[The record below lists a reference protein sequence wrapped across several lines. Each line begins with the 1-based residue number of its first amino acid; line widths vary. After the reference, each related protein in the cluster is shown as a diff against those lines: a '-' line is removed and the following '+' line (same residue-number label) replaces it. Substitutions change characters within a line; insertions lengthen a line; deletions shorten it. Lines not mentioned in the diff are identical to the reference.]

1 MVNCTR
7 LRVTTL
13 LVRKHL
19 RPLERTYTDSQLA
32 GALEAAGWQNV
43 SAGLQPAEKNRSY
56 THPNHMFSNGE
67 RGGPMA
73 TYLVE
78 AKELPNFTL
87 MVNTTVSRVI
97 RDGSGATGVE
107 VEAFLPGGQCGNINL
122 ATGGNVVLAAGAFG
136 SPKILFR
143 SGIGPQDQL
152 EIVKKAE
159 ADKMVD
165 EADWIN
171 LPVGENLDDHAN
183 TEIVITHPNV
193 EFYDFYEAFD
203 NPIPSD
209 SEKYLDA
216 RSGILAQSAPNLAV
230 VFWHN
235 QVGPDGI
242 SRSNQWTARVESGHG
257 IKSNKSISLSHYLGR
272 GKTSRGRTTITSGL
286 NMVVSDTPYLNNEND
301 LAATKDSIKMVIA
314 ALSADKQID
323 VVFPSKNT
331 TLDAYLEDY
340 AQTTGT
346 RSANHWMGSCKMG
359 VDSGLENG
367 TSVVDTNTKVYGM
380 DNLFIVDASIFP
392 EMITTN
398 PSALIVSVAEHA
410 VEKILALGSSSSG
423 NSTVV
428 PEVSTGSNST
438 TPAGPTAPLSSTI
451 QLEPTA
457 PAGNNATV
465 AAPSSTSLAQETA
478 AATSAA
484 EPLSTAASATAAD
497 STADASSAAPAAS
510 STGSSTGTAALW
522 ERCGGGSD
530 FTGSTKCAEGSTC
543 KQWSEYYFQCVTDN
557 LN

>member
-1 MVNCTR
+1 M
-7 LRVTTL
+7 L
-13 LVRKHL
+13 LIL
-19 RPLERTYTDSQLA
+19 TDYLIA

-43 SAGLQPAEKNRSY
+43 SAGASPAEKNRSY
-56 THPNHMFSNGE
+56 THPNHMFANGE

-73 TYLVE
+73 TYLVD
-78 AKELPNFTL
+78 AKDLPNFTL
-87 MVNTTVSRVI
+87 MVNTTVNRVI

-107 VEAFLPGGQCGNINL
+107 VEAFLPGGQCGDINL
-122 ATGGNVVLAAGAFG
+122 ASGGNVILAAGAFG
-136 SPKILFR
+136 SPKILMR

-152 EIVKKAE
+152 ETVKKAE
-159 ADKMVD
+159 GDKMVA

-193 EFYDFYEAFD
+193 EFYDFYEAYD

-209 SEKYLDA
+209 EQKYVEE

-242 SRSNQWTARVESGHG
+242 TRSNQWTARVESSHG
-257 IKSNKSISLSHYLGR
+257 VTSNKSISLSHYLGR

-286 NMVVSDTPYLNNEND
+286 NMVVSDTPYVNNEND

-314 ALSADKQID
+314 ALSADEQIE

-340 AQTTGT
+340 AQTTGS

-359 VDSGLENG
+359 VDSGLEDG

-380 DNLFIVDASIFP
+380 DNLFVVDASIFP

-410 VEKILALGSSSSG
+410 VEKILALGS
-423 NSTVV
+423 
-428 PEVSTGSNST
+428 GSNST
-438 TPAGPTAPLSSTI
+438 AVNEVSAVANSTTAAAKPTVPLTTAPLSTA
-451 QLEPTA
+451 TA
-457 PAGNNATV
+457 PAANNNGTV
-465 AAPSSTSLAQETA
+465 PSASSAPASSSIAQEPAVSSAAPSSAPAGEVATSA

-484 EPLSTAASATAAD
+484 APTASGASNSTEAAAMWQQCGGNVNWV
-497 STADASSAAPAAS
+497 S
-510 STGSSTGTAALW
+510 STS
-522 ERCGGGSD
+522 C
-530 FTGSTKCAEGSTC
+530 
-543 KQWSEYYFQCVTDN
+543 Y
-557 LN
+557 

>member
-1 MVNCTR
+1 
-7 LRVTTL
+7 
-13 LVRKHL
+13 
-19 RPLERTYTDSQLA
+19 
-32 GALEAAGWQNV
+32 
-43 SAGLQPAEKNRSY
+43 
-56 THPNHMFSNGE
+56 MFSNGE

-87 MVNTTVSRVI
+87 MVNTTVNRVI

-193 EFYDFYEAFD
+193 EFYDFYEAYD

-209 SEKYLDA
+209 EQKYIDA

-286 NMVVSDTPYLNNEND
+286 NMVVSDTPYINNEND

-331 TLDAYLEDY
+331 TLDAYLDDY

-380 DNLFIVDASIFP
+380 DNLFVVDASIFP

-423 NSTVV
+423 GNTTVV
-428 PEVSTGSNST
+428 PEVSTVVSNAT
-438 TPAGPTAPLSSTI
+438 TSALPTAPLSTASVSI
-451 QLEPTA
+451 QS

-465 AAPSSTSLAQETA
+465 AVPSPSATSIAEPLTTA
-478 AATSAA
+478 ADATSA
-484 EPLSTAASATAAD
+484 SASAAAP
-497 STADASSAAPAAS
+497 TASSAS
-510 STGSSTGTAALW
+510 GSTETAALW
-522 ERCGGGSD
+522 ARCGGGSD
-530 FTGSTKCAEGSTC
+530 FTGPTTCAEGSTC
-543 KQWSEYYFQCVTDN
+543 KQWSEYYYQCVTDN

>member
-1 MVNCTR
+1 
-7 LRVTTL
+7 
-13 LVRKHL
+13 
-19 RPLERTYTDSQLA
+19 
-32 GALEAAGWQNV
+32 
-43 SAGLQPAEKNRSY
+43 
-56 THPNHMFSNGE
+56 MFSNGE

-87 MVNTTVSRVI
+87 MVNTTVNRVI

-171 LPVGENLDDHAN
+171 LPVGKNLDDHAS

-193 EFYDFYEAFD
+193 ETYDFYEAYD

-209 SEKYLDA
+209 SKKYLDE

-242 SRSNQWTARVESGHG
+242 TRSNQWQARVEASHG
-257 IKSNKSISLSHYLGR
+257 VKSNKSITISHYLGR

-286 NMVVSDTPYLNNEND
+286 NMVVSETPYLNNDND
-301 LAATKDSIKMVIA
+301 LAATKDSIRMVVS

-323 VVFPSKNT
+323 VVFPAKNT
-331 TLDAYLEDY
+331 TLDAFLDDY
-340 AQTTGT
+340 AQTTGS

-380 DNLFIVDASIFP
+380 DNLFVVDASIFP

-423 NSTVV
+423 GNTTVA
-428 PEVSTGSNST
+428 PEVSPVVSNT
-438 TPAGPTAPLSSTI
+438 TTSAMATAPLSTGTVSI
-451 QLEPTA
+451 ES

-465 AAPSSTSLAQETA
+465 VVPSPTASSIAEPLTTA
-478 AATSAA
+478 ADATSTAEATSAA
-484 EPLSTAASATAAD
+484 APT
-497 STADASSAAPAAS
+497 ASSAS
-510 STGSSTGTAALW
+510 GSTAGTAALW

-530 FTGSTKCAEGSTC
+530 FTGSTTCAEGSTC
-543 KQWSEYYFQCVTDN
+543 KKWSEYYSQCVTDN

>member
-1 MVNCTR
+1 
-7 LRVTTL
+7 
-13 LVRKHL
+13 
-19 RPLERTYTDSQLA
+19 
-32 GALEAAGWQNV
+32 
-43 SAGLQPAEKNRSY
+43 
-56 THPNHMFSNGE
+56 
-67 RGGPMA
+67 MA

-87 MVNTTVSRVI
+87 MVNTTVNRVI

-107 VEAFLPGGQCGNINL
+107 VEAFLPGGQCGDIKL
-122 ATGGNVVLAAGAFG
+122 ASGGNVILAAGAFG

-159 ADKMVD
+159 TDKMVD
-165 EADWIN
+165 EADWIH

-193 EFYDFYEAFD
+193 EFYDFYEAYD

-242 SRSNQWTARVESGHG
+242 TRSNQWTARVESSHG
-257 IKSNKSISLSHYLGR
+257 VKSNKSISLSHYLGR
-272 GKTSRGRTTITSGL
+272 GKTSRGRTTITSSL
-286 NMVVSDTPYLNNEND
+286 NMIVSDTPYVNNEND
-301 LAATKDSIKMVIA
+301 LAATKDSIKMVLA

-323 VVFPSKNT
+323 VVVPSMNT
-331 TLDAYLEDY
+331 TLDSYLEDY
-340 AQTTGT
+340 AQTTGG

-423 NSTVV
+423 NTTVV
-428 PEVSTGSNST
+428 PEVSTVVSNT
-438 TPAGPTAPLSSTI
+438 TTSAQPTAPLSTGPVSI
-451 QLEPTA
+451 ESTA

-465 AAPSSTSLAQETA
+465 AVPSPTSAAQESATATSIAEPLTTAADATSAENTASTSAAAPSASSTSG
-478 AATSAA
+478 
-484 EPLSTAASATAAD
+484 STEV
-497 STADASSAAPAAS
+497 
-510 STGSSTGTAALW
+510 AALW
-522 ERCGGGSD
+522 SRCGGGSD
-530 FTGSTKCAEGSTC
+530 FTGPTTCAEGSTC
-543 KQWSEYYFQCVTDN
+543 KQWSEYYYQCVTEN

>member
-1 MVNCTR
+1 
-7 LRVTTL
+7 
-13 LVRKHL
+13 
-19 RPLERTYTDSQLA
+19 
-32 GALEAAGWQNV
+32 
-43 SAGLQPAEKNRSY
+43 
-56 THPNHMFSNGE
+56 MFANGE

-87 MVNTTVSRVI
+87 MVNTTVNRVI

-107 VEAFLPGGQCGNINL
+107 VEAFLPGGQCGDINL
-122 ATGGNVVLAAGAFG
+122 ASGGNVILSAGTFG
-136 SPKILFR
+136 TPKILFR

-152 EIVKKAE
+152 ETVKTAE
-159 ADKMVD
+159 GDKMVD

-193 EFYDFYEAFD
+193 EFYDFYEAYED
-203 NPIPSD
+203 PIPSD

-242 SRSNQWTARVESGHG
+242 TRSNQWTARVESSHG
-257 IKSNKSISLSHYLGR
+257 VKSNKSISLSHYLGR

-286 NMVVSDTPYLNNEND
+286 NMVVADTPYINNEND
-301 LAATKDSIKMVIA
+301 LAATKDSVRMVIS
-314 ALSADKQID
+314 ALSADEQID

-340 AQTTGT
+340 AQTTGS
-346 RSANHWMGSCKMG
+346 RSGNHWMGSCKMG

-367 TSVVDTNTKVYGM
+367 TAVVDTDTKVYGM

-392 EMITTN
+392 EMVTTN

-410 VEKILALGSSSSG
+410 VEKILALSGTGTETETTPVEEEVIPSAG
-423 NSTVV
+423 NSTTSAV
-428 PEVSTGSNST
+428 PSALPET
-438 TPAGPTAPLSSTI
+438 TPASTVVSAA
-451 QLEPTA
+451 PTA
-457 PAGNNATV
+457 PAANNSTSSAV
-465 AAPSSTSLAQETA
+465 PAPSSAAQEPA
-478 AATSAA
+478 VSASA
-484 EPLSTAASATAAD
+484 PASASATEAA
-497 STADASSAAPAAS
+497 TAAS
-510 STGSSTGTAALW
+510 STAAAPTASSTGGSTGTGTVAVW
-522 ERCGGGSD
+522 ERCGGGDSEPQE
-530 FTGSTKCAEGSTC
+530 CEGDSTC
-543 KQWSEYYFQCVTDN
+543 KQWSDYYYQCVPPN
-557 LN
+557 LA

>member
-1 MVNCTR
+1 
-7 LRVTTL
+7 
-13 LVRKHL
+13 
-19 RPLERTYTDSQLA
+19 
-32 GALEAAGWQNV
+32 
-43 SAGLQPAEKNRSY
+43 
-56 THPNHMFSNGE
+56 MFSNGE

-87 MVNTTVSRVI
+87 MVNTTVNRVI

-107 VEAFLPGGQCGNINL
+107 VEAFLPGGQCGDINL
-122 ATGGNVVLAAGAFG
+122 ASGGNVILSAGTFG
-136 SPKILFR
+136 SPKILMR

-152 EIVKKAE
+152 EIVKEAE

-193 EFYDFYEAFD
+193 EFYDFYEAYD
-203 NPIPSD
+203 DPIPSD
-209 SEKYLDA
+209 SQKYLDE

-242 SRSNQWTARVESGHG
+242 TRSNQWTARVESSHG

-286 NMVVSDTPYLNNEND
+286 NMVVSDTPYVNNEND
-301 LAATKDSIKMVIA
+301 LAATKDSIRTVIA

-340 AQTTGT
+340 AQTTGS

-359 VDSGLENG
+359 ADSGLENG
-367 TSVVDTNTKVYGM
+367 TSVVDLNTKVYGM

-392 EMITTN
+392 EMVTTN

-410 VEKILALGSSSSG
+410 VEKILALTGSGNGTETETAPVEEEVSPSAG
-423 NSTVV
+423 NSTTSAVSSAL
-428 PEVSTGSNST
+428 PETTPATTVTPAESTAPAANNNST
-438 TPAGPTAPLSSTI
+438 T
-451 QLEPTA
+451 
-457 PAGNNATV
+457 
-465 AAPSSTSLAQETA
+465 
-478 AATSAA
+478 
-484 EPLSTAASATAAD
+484 
-497 STADASSAAPAAS
+497 SAAPAAS
-510 STGSSTGTAALW
+510 STVQEPAVSSAAPTSSASTTASAASSSAAAPTAPSTSGSTGNSTAPATGAVAAVW
-522 ERCGGGSD
+522 ARCGGGDSQ
-530 FTGSTKCAEGSTC
+530 KQACAEGSTC
-543 KQWSEYYFQCVTDN
+543 KQWSDYYYQCVPPN
-557 LN
+557 LS

>member
-1 MVNCTR
+1 
-7 LRVTTL
+7 
-13 LVRKHL
+13 
-19 RPLERTYTDSQLA
+19 
-32 GALEAAGWQNV
+32 
-43 SAGLQPAEKNRSY
+43 
-56 THPNHMFSNGE
+56 
-67 RGGPMA
+67 MA

-78 AKELPNFTL
+78 AKEQPNFTL
-87 MVNTTVSRVI
+87 MVNTTVNRVI

-107 VEAFLPGGQCGNINL
+107 VEAFLPGGQCGDINL
-122 ATGGNVVLAAGAFG
+122 ASGGNVILSAGTFG
-136 SPKILFR
+136 TPKILFR

-152 EIVKKAE
+152 EVVKEAE
-159 ADKMVD
+159 TDKMVD

-193 EFYDFYEAFD
+193 EFYDFYEAYKD
-203 NPIPSD
+203 PIPSD
-209 SEKYLDA
+209 SQKYLDE

-242 SRSNQWTARVESGHG
+242 TRSNQWTARVESSHG

-286 NMVVSDTPYLNNEND
+286 NMVVSDTPYVNNEND
-301 LAATKDSIKMVIA
+301 LAATKDSIRMVIA
-314 ALSADKQID
+314 ALSADEQID

-340 AQTTGT
+340 AQTTGS

-392 EMITTN
+392 EMVTTN

-410 VEKILALGSSSSG
+410 VEKILALSGTEASTGTETTPIEAEVSPSAG
-423 NSTVV
+423 NSTTSAVTSALA
-428 PEVSTGSNST
+428 EVTSASAVAS
-438 TPAGPTAPLSSTI
+438 AES
-451 QLEPTA
+451 TA
-457 PAGNNATV
+457 PAANNGTTSAV
-465 AAPSSTSLAQETA
+465 SAPSSTAAQEPA
-478 AATSAA
+478 VSSASA
-484 EPLSTAASATAAD
+484 PSASATAA
-497 STADASSAAPAAS
+497 APSAS
-510 STGSSTGTAALW
+510 STSGSTGGNGTATVAAVW
-522 ERCGGGSD
+522 ARCGGGDSA
-530 FTGSTKCAEGSTC
+530 KQACADGSTC
-543 KQWSEYYFQCVTDN
+543 KQWSDYYYQCVPPN
-557 LN
+557 LQ

>member
-1 MVNCTR
+1 
-7 LRVTTL
+7 
-13 LVRKHL
+13 
-19 RPLERTYTDSQLA
+19 
-32 GALEAAGWQNV
+32 
-43 SAGLQPAEKNRSY
+43 
-56 THPNHMFSNGE
+56 MFSNGE

-87 MVNTTVSRVI
+87 MVNTTVNRVI
-97 RDGSGATGVE
+97 RDGSAATGVE
-107 VEAFLPGGQCGNINL
+107 VQAFLPGGQCGDIKL
-122 ATGGNVVLAAGAFG
+122 ATGGNVILAAGAFG
-136 SPKILFR
+136 SPKVLFR

-193 EFYDFYEAFD
+193 EFYDFYEAYD

-242 SRSNQWTARVESGHG
+242 SRSNQWTARVESSHG
-257 IKSNKSISLSHYLGR
+257 VKSNKSISLSHYLGR

-286 NMVVSDTPYLNNEND
+286 NMVVSDTPYVNNEND
-301 LAATKDSIKMVIA
+301 LAATKDSLRMVIS

-323 VVFPSKNT
+323 VVVPSKNT

-340 AQTTGT
+340 AQTTGG

-380 DNLFIVDASIFP
+380 DNLFVVDASIFP

-410 VEKILALGSSSSG
+410 VEKILALGSSG

-428 PEVSTGSNST
+428 PEVAPVASNT
-438 TPAGPTAPLSSTI
+438 TTVAQPTVPLSTAPVT
-451 QLEPTA
+451 LESTA

-465 AAPSSTSLAQETA
+465 AAPSSTSAAQESA
-478 AATSAA
+478 ASTSAA
-484 EPLSTAASATAAD
+484 EPSTTAAEATSAEATSAPNTASASATAP
-497 STADASSAAPAAS
+497 TASSAS
-510 STGSSTGTAALW
+510 GSAGTAALW

-530 FTGSTKCAEGSTC
+530 FDGPTTCADGATC
-543 KQWSEYYFQCVTDN
+543 KQWSEFYYQCVSEN
-557 LN
+557 LA

>member
-1 MVNCTR
+1 
-7 LRVTTL
+7 
-13 LVRKHL
+13 
-19 RPLERTYTDSQLA
+19 
-32 GALEAAGWQNV
+32 
-43 SAGLQPAEKNRSY
+43 
-56 THPNHMFSNGE
+56 MFSNGE

-87 MVNTTVSRVI
+87 MVNTTVNRVI

-107 VEAFLPGGQCGNINL
+107 VEAFLPGGQCGNIKL
-122 ATGGNVVLAAGAFG
+122 ASGGNVILAAGTFG

-193 EFYDFYEAFD
+193 EFYDFYEAYD

-209 SEKYLDA
+209 KKKYLDD

-242 SRSNQWTARVESGHG
+242 SRSNQWSARVESSHG
-257 IKSNKSISLSHYLGR
+257 VKSNKSISLSHYLGR
-272 GKTSRGRTTITSGL
+272 GKTSRGRTTITTGL
-286 NMVVSDTPYLNNEND
+286 NMVVSDTPYVNNEND
-301 LAATKDSIKMVIA
+301 LAATKDSIRTVIA

-331 TLDAYLEDY
+331 TLDAYLDDY
-340 AQTTGT
+340 AQTTGS

-380 DNLFIVDASIFP
+380 DNLFVVDASIFP
-392 EMITTN
+392 EMVTTN

-410 VEKILALGSSSSG
+410 VEKILALGASSNG
-423 NSTVV
+423 NTTVI
-428 PEVSTGSNST
+428 PEVSAPIGNT
-438 TPAGPTAPLSSTI
+438 TTSAQPTAPLSSAI
-451 QLEPTA
+451 QLESTTSASNNTTA
-457 PAGNNATV
+457 AV
-465 AAPSSTSLAQETA
+465 PSSTSLVQEPAT
-478 AATSAA
+478 ATSASA
-484 EPLSTAASATAAD
+484 SASTAAPT
-497 STADASSAAPAAS
+497 STATNSAA
-510 STGSSTGTAALW
+510 TAALW
-522 ERCGGGSD
+522 DRCGGGAD
-530 FTGSTKCAEGSTC
+530 FTGPATCAAGSTC
-543 KQWSEYYFQCVTDN
+543 KQWSDYYYQCVPEN
-557 LN
+557 LA

>member
-1 MVNCTR
+1 
-7 LRVTTL
+7 
-13 LVRKHL
+13 
-19 RPLERTYTDSQLA
+19 
-32 GALEAAGWQNV
+32 
-43 SAGLQPAEKNRSY
+43 
-56 THPNHMFSNGE
+56 
-67 RGGPMA
+67 MA

-87 MVNTTVSRVI
+87 MVNTTVNRVI

-122 ATGGNVVLAAGAFG
+122 ATGGNVILAAGAFG

-171 LPVGENLDDHAN
+171 LPVGENLDDHAS

-193 EFYDFYEAFD
+193 EFYDFYAAYE

-209 SEKYLDA
+209 SQKYLDA

-242 SRSNQWTARVESGHG
+242 TRSNQWQARVEASHG
-257 IKSNKSISLSHYLGR
+257 VKSNKSITISHYLGR

-286 NMVVSDTPYLNNEND
+286 NMVVSDTPYINNEND
-301 LAATKDSIKMVIA
+301 LAATKDSIRMVVS

-331 TLDAYLEDY
+331 TLDAFLDNYS
-340 AQTTGT
+340 QTTGS

-367 TSVVDTNTKVYGM
+367 TAVVDTNTKVYGM
-380 DNLFIVDASIFP
+380 DNLFVVDASIFP
-392 EMITTN
+392 EMVTTN

-410 VEKILALGSSSSG
+410 VEKILALGSSTSG
-423 NSTVV
+423 GNTTVV
-428 PEVSTGSNST
+428 PEISPVVSNT
-438 TPAGPTAPLSSTI
+438 TTSAMPTAPLSTGLVGTGSS
-451 QLEPTA
+451 A

-465 AAPSSTSLAQETA
+465 AVPSPTASSIAEPLTTAAQATSAV
-478 AATSAA
+478 AATSDAA
-484 EPLSTAASATAAD
+484 TTASASAAAP
-497 STADASSAAPAAS
+497 TASSAS
-510 STGSSTGTAALW
+510 GSTQAQLW
-522 ERCGGGSD
+522 DRCGGGSD
-530 FTGSTKCAEGSTC
+530 FTGPTTCAEGSTC
-543 KQWSEYYFQCVTDN
+543 KKWSEYYSQCVTDN
-557 LN
+557 LA